1 MRMKGFVKI
10 SVPEA
15 AKVMG
20 KSVLFVY
27 EGMKRGVL
35 PIGEAM
41 QMPGS
46 TKWTYF
52 ISPPLLAQY
61 LGVQL
66 EDLIEEVRKLRC
78 ESVKNIAL

>member
-1 MRMKGFVKI
+1 MKGFVKI

-27 EGMKRGVL
+27 EGMKRGIL

-61 LGVQL
+61 LGVEL
-66 EDLIEEVRKLRC
+66 KDLVEEVRRMQCKKM
-78 ESVKNIAL
+78 ETTA

>member
-1 MRMKGFVKI
+1 MKGFVKI

-15 AKVMG
+15 AKIMG

-46 TKWTYF
+46 SKWTYF
-52 ISPPLLAQY
+52 ISQPLLAQY
-61 LGVQL
+61 LGVEL
-66 EDLIEEVRKLRC
+66 KDLIEEVRSLKC
-78 ESVKNIAL
+78 EAMEDTAS